1 MPQQISLMPRLQRI
15 ARRLLRRASIQA
27 GSFARKPF
35 PRLVRHFL
43 ARMTRGSDSGST
55 EFELGVGPLLGLLAA
70 PGAFQCFLMLD
81 KYSSL
86 LNFFRGR
93 LREDLFVSSAPD
105 KYMFV
110 SIAMAITGIVT
121 VIKWDSILPDGQDY
135 LNLAPLPIRPR
146 NVLFANATAIAIA
159 VLVLAVAVNCASVL
173 LFPMFVSGAA
183 QPSSIGLLDFMA
195 THALCVI
202 LSSLFAFCAVFAV
215 LGMLSALLPRE
226 TFQASSSWLRGVI
239 VVAFIGLLLTG
250 FAGPALIHRLDSMPN
265 SAVRLLP
272 PMWYLG
278 LYQSLQHRATAPL
291 TRLTPLAGIAIG
303 AALGL
308 MLVSYAFSY
317 RRRFAGV
324 LEAVPRAAGQHWRR
338 FALAILD
345 CFSYRESGF
354 QRASYRFVIRAL
366 LRNESQRFCMSVAVA
381 LGWLLAFQSA
391 STGLAPRPNRLVW
404 PPDVS
409 LLAAPLMTAYLLMLG
424 LRLAFEFPAALPAN
438 WIFQSTLPLL
448 EHETTGICRR
458 VMLAFLTPLVLL
470 PNLVLSWWWE
480 GFRFAALHTFY
491 TLALSLCLIEIL
503 LSGYRKIP
511 FTCLTPGF
519 RENLLLRCLLQLL
532 GFIAFTRG
540 GAGLEHWMLLEPVRF
555 LLVPVAMAAAHFWNK
570 KRLRNARDAGE
581 LEIGLS
587 FDSRLRPAIQRLRLF
602 DSD

>member
-1 MPQQISLMPRLQRI
+1 
-15 ARRLLRRASIQA
+15 
-27 GSFARKPF
+27 
-35 PRLVRHFL
+35 
-43 ARMTRGSDSGST
+43 
-55 EFELGVGPLLGLLAA
+55 
-70 PGAFQCFLMLD
+70 
-81 KYSSL
+81 
-86 LNFFRGR
+86 
-93 LREDLFVSSAPD
+93 
-105 KYMFV
+105 
-110 SIAMAITGIVT
+110 
-121 VIKWDSILPDGQDY
+121 
-135 LNLAPLPIRPR
+135 
-146 NVLFANATAIAIA
+146 
-159 VLVLAVAVNCASVL
+159 
-173 LFPMFVSGAA
+173 
-183 QPSSIGLLDFMA
+183 
-195 THALCVI
+195 
-202 LSSLFAFCAVFAV
+202 
-215 LGMLSALLPRE
+215 MLSALLPRE

-250 FAGPALIHRLDSMPN
+250 FAGPALIHRLETTPN

-278 LYQSLQHRATAPL
+278 LYQSLQYRATAPL

-308 MLVSYAFSY
+308 MLVSYALSY

-391 STGLAPRPNRLVW
+391 STGLAPRPNPLVW

-438 WIFQSTLPLL
+438 WIFQSTLPLP